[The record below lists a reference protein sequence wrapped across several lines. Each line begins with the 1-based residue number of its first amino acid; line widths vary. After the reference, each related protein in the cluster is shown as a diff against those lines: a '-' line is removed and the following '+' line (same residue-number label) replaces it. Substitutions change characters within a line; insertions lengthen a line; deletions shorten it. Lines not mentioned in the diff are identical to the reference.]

1 MTRPRSALVSLPDTA
16 WYHCVSRCVRRA
28 FLCGHDHHSGQSF
41 EHRRGWIATR
51 IKELAHIF
59 AIDVAAY
66 AVMSNHYHV
75 VLHIDSAR
83 AQAWST
89 EEVLQRWTQLFT
101 GPLLVRRYLSSAHA
115 AMGES
120 ELEKVHE
127 MAETFRARLFDL
139 SWYMRVL
146 NESLARQANA
156 EDDCTGRFWEGR
168 FKSQA
173 LLDEQA
179 LLAAMAYVDLNPV
192 RAGMADSPEASD
204 YTSIQERLGC
214 APAGAAVASTAAEAM
229 TDAASVE
236 TVAPAPAALPQA
248 PLMPFDATGRTPWAV
263 PFGWQDY
270 AELVDWTGRLVRP
283 GKRGC
288 IAPTQPAILARLG
301 VQGEAFIGMAAT
313 FLQEFG
319 SAVGAPATLARLCE
333 RRQTRFLHGLQA
345 ARKVFHTDAIG
356 CAAASTGRPLHD
368 LRSLPLRPGKAA

>member
-1 MTRPRSALVSLPDTA
+1 M
-16 WYHCVSRCVRRA
+16 
-28 FLCGHDHHSGQSF
+28 
-41 EHRRGWIATR
+41 
-51 IKELAHIF
+51 LAHIF

-75 VLHIDSAR
+75 VVHIDSAR
-83 AQAWST
+83 AQMWST
-89 EEVLQRWTQLFT
+89 EEVLMRWTQLFT
-101 GPLLVRRYLSSAHA
+101 GPLLVQRYLSPARA

-120 ELEKVHE
+120 ELEKVRE
-127 MAETFRARLFDL
+127 MAETFRTRLFDL

-214 APAGAAVASTAAEAM
+214 APTAPAAVA
-229 TDAASVE
+229 DVAASAVADSIADTASAE
-236 TVAPAPAALPQA
+236 TLEPAPAALPQA

-270 AELVDWTGRLVRP
+270 AELVDWTERLVRP
-283 GKRGC
+283 GKSGC
-288 IAPTQPAILARLG
+288 IAATQPAILARLG
-301 VQGEAFIGMAAT
+301 VDGEAFIGMAAT

-333 RRQTRFLHGLQA
+333 RRQTRFLHGMYA
-345 ARKVFHTDAIG
+345 ARKVFQTDAID
-356 CAAASTGRPLHD
+356 CAAASIGRPLHE
-368 LRSLPLRPGKAA
+368 LHSLPLRPGKAA

>member
-28 FLCGHDHHSGQSF
+28 FLCGHDHHSGQNF

-75 VLHIDSAR
+75 VLHIDNRR
-83 AQAWST
+83 AQQWST

-101 GPLLVRRYLSSAHA
+101 GPLLVQRYLSGARA

-120 ELEKVHE
+120 EQEKVRE
-127 MAETFRARLFDL
+127 MAESFRTRLFDL

-204 YTSIQERLGC
+204 YTSIQERLGYAPVAPD
-214 APAGAAVASTAAEAM
+214 APAVVPEASAAADAAAGAGSAEAL
-229 TDAASVE
+229 
-236 TVAPAPAALPQA
+236 APEPTALPQA

-263 PFGWQDY
+263 PFGWHDY

-283 GKRGC
+283 GKSGC
-288 IAPTQPAILARLG
+288 IAATQPAILARLG
-301 VQGEAFIGMAAT
+301 VDGEAFIGMAAT

-319 SAVGAPATLARLCE
+319 SAVGAPAQMARLCE
-333 RRQTRFLHGLQA
+333 RRQTRFLHGMHA
-345 ARKVFHTDAIG
+345 ARKVFG
-356 CAAASTGRPLHD
+356 
-368 LRSLPLRPGKAA
+368 PGA